1 MGRCSSERLQEP
13 LSQFTFPKNNLNL
26 KLITLEKTMKTLIA
40 TSAIAAILSLG
51 AVGAQA
57 QGDTDRAI
65 GAGGYVHPTGP
76 AQGVWVDGKRT
87 PASPYRIQ

>member
-1 MGRCSSERLQEP
+1 
-13 LSQFTFPKNNLNL
+13 
-26 KLITLEKTMKTLIA
+26 MKTLIA
-40 TSAIAAILSLG
+40 ATSIAAMLSLS

-76 AQGVWVDGKRT
+76 AKGLWVDGKRSAAGT
-87 PASPYRIQ
+87 YRIQ

>member
-1 MGRCSSERLQEP
+1 
-13 LSQFTFPKNNLNL
+13 
-26 KLITLEKTMKTLIA
+26 MKTLIA
-40 TSAIAAILSLG
+40 TSAIAAILSLS

-76 AQGVWVDGKRT
+76 TNGVWVDGKGVPTGRH
-87 PASPYRIQ
+87 RQ